1 VRSVSEIL
9 RGLPYFSDLEDELL
23 DRVCVASD
31 QIEIAPQQTIIEE
44 KSHSEEMYVIVE
56 GQLEV
61 WKTGPTRNIVLATLG
76 PGDVV
81 GEMAL
86 LDKAP
91 RTASVTSLTDST
103 LIRIPASAFED
114 LITDSRVV
122 RRMFHTVIS
131 RLRGIEETLRHEERM
146 AALGRMAAQLMH
158 ELNNPAAAVA
168 RSAAGL
174 AAIYESLG
182 EAAVMLSKT
191 GVEISARASPPDRP
205 LELDPLTRSDL
216 EDAMAE
222 KLETLGVLNPWEL
235 APTLVQDGWDS
246 GALDNL
252 VEGLDQES
260 GAALASW
267 VGLRSLASQVI
278 GELQIGIGRIS
289 ELVRIVK
296 DYSYLDQ
303 APVQEIDPTAGIADT
318 LVLLKHKL
326 GGIEVV
332 TDFARDLAHI
342 EAPGRDI
349 NQVWTNLIDNAIGAM
364 DGKGTL
370 TIRTQSEDGHLM
382 VEIADDG
389 PGIPEDVQS
398 HIFDPFYT
406 TKDSGTGLGLALTQ
420 KTAELHGGRIEA
432 DTRPGEGTEFILFF
446 PKQSD
451 LGDQLS

>member
-1 VRSVSEIL
+1 MRSVSEIL

-23 DRVCVASD
+23 DRVCAASD
-31 QIEIAPQQTIIEE
+31 QIEIEPQQTIIEE

-56 GQLEV
+56 GRLEV
-61 WKTGPTRNIVLATLG
+61 WKTGPTRKIVLAALG

-168 RSAAGL
+168 RSASGL
-174 AAIYESLG
+174 AATYQALG
-182 EAAVMLSKT
+182 DAAVKLAKT
-191 GVEISARASPPDRP
+191 GVEISSRVSAPDRSI
-205 LELDPLTRSDL
+205 ELDPLTRSDL

-222 KLETLGVLNPWEL
+222 KLEKLGVLNPWEL

-278 GELQIGIGRIS
+278 GELQIGVGRIS
-289 ELVRIVK
+289 ELVRVVK

-326 GGIEVV
+326 GNVEVV
-332 TDFARDLAHI
+332 TDFASDLAHI

-349 NQVWTNLIDNAIGAM
+349 NQVWTNLIDNAADAM
-364 DGKGTL
+364 PDGGTM
-370 TIRTQSEDGHLM
+370 TIKATNIDDS
-382 VEIADDG
+382 VVITVADSG
-389 PGIPEDVQS
+389 TGIEPE
-398 HIFDPFYT
+398 HIERLFDPFFT
-406 TKDSGTGLGLALTQ
+406 TKEPGEGTGLGLYTVNTLVTRA
-420 KTAELHGGRIEA
+420 GGTIEA
-432 DTRPGEGTEFILFF
+432 TSGPDGTIFTITF
-446 PKQSD
+446 PAVESA
-451 LGDQLS
+451 G

>member
-1 VRSVSEIL
+1 MRSVAEIL

-23 DRVCVASD
+23 DRVCAASD
-31 QIEIAPQQTIIEE
+31 QIEIEPQQTIIEE

-56 GQLEV
+56 GRLEV

-91 RTASVTSLTDST
+91 RTASVTSTTDST

-174 AAIYESLG
+174 AAVYESLG

-191 GVEISARASPPDRP
+191 GVEISARANPPDRP

-222 KLETLGVLNPWEL
+222 KLESLGVLNPWEL
-235 APTLVQDGWDS
+235 APTLVQDRWDS
-246 GALDNL
+246 GALDSL
-252 VEGLDQES
+252 VEGLDPES
-260 GAALASW
+260 GAALVNW
-267 VGLRSLASQVI
+267 IGLRSLASQVI
-278 GELQIGIGRIS
+278 GELQIGVGRIS

-326 GGIEVV
+326 HNVEVI
-332 TDFARDLAHI
+332 TDFAPDLDHI

-349 NQVWTNLIDNAIGAM
+349 NQVWTNLIDNAADAM
-364 DGKGTL
+364 PDGGTL
-370 TIRTQSEDGHLM
+370 TIKASNIDNSVVIT
-382 VEIADDG
+382 IADSG
-389 PGIPEDVQS
+389 TGIEPD
-398 HIFDPFYT
+398 HIERLFDPFFT
-406 TKDSGTGLGLALTQ
+406 TKEPGEGTGLGLYTVNTLVTRA
-420 KTAELHGGRIEA
+420 GGTIEA
-432 DTRPGEGTEFILFF
+432 TSGSDGTIFTITF
-446 PKQSD
+446 PSVE
-451 LGDQLS
+451 SAE

>member
-1 VRSVSEIL
+1 VRSVAEIL

-23 DRVCVASD
+23 DRVCAASD
-31 QIEIAPQQTIIEE
+31 QIEIEPQQTIIEE

-56 GQLEV
+56 GRLEV
-61 WKTGPTRNIVLATLG
+61 WKTGPTRKIVLATLG

-158 ELNNPAAAVA
+158 ELNNPAAAVS

-174 AAIYESLG
+174 AATYQALG
-182 EAAVMLSKT
+182 DAAVKLAKT
-191 GVEISARASPPDRP
+191 GVELSSRVNAPDRP
-205 LELDPLTRSDL
+205 IELDPLIRSDL

-222 KLETLGVLNPWEL
+222 KLEKLGVLNPWEL

-246 GALDNL
+246 AALDSL

-278 GELQIGIGRIS
+278 GELQIGVGRIS

-326 GGIEVV
+326 GNVEVV
-332 TDFARDLAHI
+332 TDFAPDLAHI

-349 NQVWTNLIDNAIGAM
+349 NQVWTNLIDNAADAM
-364 DGKGTL
+364 PDGGTM
-370 TIRTQSEDGHLM
+370 TIKASNIDDSVVIT
-382 VEIADDG
+382 VADSG
-389 PGIPEDVQS
+389 TGIEPE
-398 HIFDPFYT
+398 HIERLFDPFFT
-406 TKDSGTGLGLALTQ
+406 TKEPGEGTGLGLYTVNTLVSRA
-420 KTAELHGGRIEA
+420 GGTIEA
-432 DTRPGEGTEFILFF
+432 TSGSDGTIFTITF
-446 PKQSD
+446 PSAE
-451 LGDQLS
+451 SAE

>member
-1 VRSVSEIL
+1 MRSVAEIL

-23 DRVCVASD
+23 DRVCAASD
-31 QIEIAPQQTIIEE
+31 QIEIDPQHTSIEE

-56 GQLEV
+56 GRLEV

-91 RTASVTSLTDST
+91 RTASVTSTTDST

-174 AAIYESLG
+174 AAVYESLG

-191 GVEISARASPPDRP
+191 GVEISARTNPPDRH

-222 KLETLGVLNPWEL
+222 KLESLGVLNPWEL
-235 APTLVQDGWDS
+235 APTLVQDRWDS
-246 GALDNL
+246 GALDSL
-252 VEGLDQES
+252 VEGLDPES
-260 GAALASW
+260 GAALVNW
-267 VGLRSLASQVI
+267 IGLRSLASQVI
-278 GELQIGIGRIS
+278 GELQIGVGRIS

-303 APVQEIDPTAGIADT
+303 APVQEMDPTAGIADT

-326 GGIEVV
+326 HNVEVV
-332 TDFARDLAHI
+332 TDFAPDLDHI

-349 NQVWTNLIDNAIGAM
+349 NQVWTNLIDNAADAM
-364 DGKGTL
+364 PDGGTL
-370 TIRTQSEDGHLM
+370 TIKASNIDNSVVIT
-382 VEIADDG
+382 VADSG
-389 PGIPEDVQS
+389 TGIEPD
-398 HIFDPFYT
+398 HIERLFDPFFT
-406 TKDSGTGLGLALTQ
+406 TKEPGEGTGLGLYTVNTLVTRA
-420 KTAELHGGRIEA
+420 GGTIEA
-432 DTRPGEGTEFILFF
+432 TSGSDGTTFTITF
-446 PKQSD
+446 PSANHQ
-451 LGDQLS
+451 